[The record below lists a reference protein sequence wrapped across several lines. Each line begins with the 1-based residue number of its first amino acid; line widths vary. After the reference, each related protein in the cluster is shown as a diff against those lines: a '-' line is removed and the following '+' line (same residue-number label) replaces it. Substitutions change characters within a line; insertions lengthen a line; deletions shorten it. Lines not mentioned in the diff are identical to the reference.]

1 MTTRTIQTAM
11 GYDQLEP
18 LRKVWV
24 KHIGDDWPKGDAV
37 LPKEK
42 AIALLTILAEPTT
55 RRKPEQAAIAA
66 DLLKQMQQN
75 GQYVAPSQAASAKAP
90 AKIAREKAAVRE
102 EHAPDP
108 VKHTAPTRRNRT
120 APAPKQNAVSVWFQ
134 SITMLDVVYLATI
147 ATAIY
152 GLWFNLL
159 EMGLAFAV
167 PYSLISFHALRMAKN
182 PDSRRTA
189 QAGIAAVV
197 VLEILTFFI
206 HLSMFNLR
214 IVQAAKAQALPFEYS
229 FYGTLEVPF
238 YIACVLSGLFS
249 AAGVYAVAVTFSLT
263 MEKHRGKKEAELEVQ
278 RREQRYNELR
288 EALKESAGHWAILAG
303 KSDHNP
309 EFCDTL
315 AARYFETLKQIE
327 Q

>member
-1 MTTRTIQTAM
+1 M
-11 GYDQLEP
+11 GYEQLEP

-24 KHIGDDWPKGDAV
+24 KHIGDGWPKGDTP

-42 AIALLTILAEPTT
+42 ALALLTVLSEPTT
-55 RRKPEQAAIAA
+55 RRRPEQAAIAA
-66 DLLKQMQQN
+66 ELLKQVQQN

-90 AKIAREKAAVRE
+90 AKIARKKAAVRE
-102 EHAPDP
+102 EHAPVP
-108 VKHTAPTRRNRT
+108 ARHTAPARRSRMTR
-120 APAPKQNAVSVWFQ
+120 PESKQNAVSVWIQ

-152 GLWFNLL
+152 GLWFNLR

-167 PYSLISFHALRMAKN
+167 PYSLISLHALRMAKN
-182 PDSRRTA
+182 PASRRTA

-214 IVQAAKAQALPFEYS
+214 IVQSAKAQALPFEYS
-229 FYGTLEVPF
+229 YYGTLEVPF

-263 MEKHRGKKEAELEVQ
+263 MEKHKGKKAEQ
-278 RREQRYNELR
+278 REQHYNELR
-288 EALKESAGHWAILAG
+288 EALEESAGHWAILAG
-303 KSDHNP
+303 KNEHNP
-309 EFCDTL
+309 DFCDKL
-315 AARYFETLKQIE
+315 AAHYFEIITKQMI
-327 Q
+327 

>member
-1 MTTRTIQTAM
+1 MTTRTIQQAM

-24 KHIGDDWPKGDAV
+24 KHIGDGWPKGDAV
-37 LPKEK
+37 LPKDK
-42 AIALLTILAEPTT
+42 AVTLLTILAEPTT

-66 DLLKQMQQN
+66 ELLKQVQQN
-75 GQYVAPSQAASAKAP
+75 GQYVAPSQAAPVKAP
-90 AKIAREKAAVRE
+90 AKTSRKRAAVRE
-102 EHAPDP
+102 EHAPAP
-108 VKHTAPTRRNRT
+108 AKHTAPARRNRT
-120 APAPKQNAVSVWFQ
+120 TPEMKQNVVSAWLQ
-134 SITMLDVVYLATI
+134 SITMLDVMYLATI

-152 GLWFNLL
+152 GLWFNLR

-182 PDSRRTA
+182 PASRRTA

-214 IVQAAKAQALPFEYS
+214 IVQAAKAQSLPFEYS
-229 FYGTLEVPF
+229 FYGTLEAPF

-249 AAGVYAVAVTFSLT
+249 GAGVYAVAVTFSLT
-263 MEKHRGKKEAELEVQ
+263 MEKHRGKKAEELEAQ
-278 RREQRYNELR
+278 RREQHYNELR
-288 EALKESAGHWAILAG
+288 EALEESARHWAILAG
-303 KSDHNP
+303 KNEHNP
-309 EFCDTL
+309 EFCDKL
-315 AARYFETLKQIE
+315 AVRYSEVLKK
-327 Q
+327 